1 MKNKKL
7 ICAIIIAIG
16 VIGVTG
22 FIILGSLGGRNN
34 TTPEPTSTAGTEVN
48 IQNPPV
54 TDEPTIP
61 PATDIPADPTE
72 PATPFDP
79 DDPVGNGDIAPDEIP
94 DENNDVKVINSGEAE
109 TGRIDDS
116 ETPDVTPE
124 IKTEQSQKKQDETK
138 PAEVENEIIN
148 DRELEKKE
156 EAEKK
161 KEQKAEKDDKPATV
175 VSSDSTI
182 GDEEDKP
189 ASVLDDTEE
198 KSEDSNSNDN
208 APVFVNPAQGGEN
221 PFEGGN
227 DSEIDD
233 HNSDEFIG
241 DDGDR
246 PGEGIHF

>member
-1 MKNKKL
+1 M
-7 ICAIIIAIG
+7 
-16 VIGVTG
+16 
-22 FIILGSLGGRNN
+22 
-34 TTPEPTSTAGTEVN
+34 
-48 IQNPPV
+48 
-54 TDEPTIP
+54 
-61 PATDIPADPTE
+61 
-72 PATPFDP
+72 
-79 DDPVGNGDIAPDEIP
+79 
-94 DENNDVKVINSGEAE
+94 
-109 TGRIDDS
+109 
-116 ETPDVTPE
+116 
-124 IKTEQSQKKQDETK
+124 KTEQSQKKQDETK